1 MPFFSRLQAINLRLF
16 VWPFHIERSHLRAV
30 ITLDAGV
37 IHPAGRLL
45 ALQAVALG
53 VIFTALVVHIYLSFW
68 FLDFFLTVLS
78 IKSIELI
85 IAKDGIVNLFIGIV
99 RESFFYL
106 GDCQI
111 QLD

>member
-1 MPFFSRLQAINLRLF
+1 MPESRIVLFGINASLSGH
-16 VWPFHIERSHLRAV
+16 V
-30 ITLDAGV
+30 D
-37 IHPAGRLL
+37 
-45 ALQAVALG
+45 
-53 VIFTALVVHIYLSFW
+53 LSFW

-78 IKSIELI
+78 IKSIELF

>member
-1 MPFFSRLQAINLRLF
+1 MVVICAPEA
-16 VWPFHIERSHLRAV
+16 VPMAV
-30 ITLDAGV
+30 ITDFGYPSEPLRWRSIDVQLRSA
-37 IHPAGRLL
+37 
-45 ALQAVALG
+45 
-53 VIFTALVVHIYLSFW
+53 TAMPESRIVLFDINASLSGHVNLSFW
-68 FLDFFLTVLS
+68 FLDFFLAVLS

-99 RESFFYL
+99 RESLFYL